1 MNYITSKE
9 AAVKWN
15 VSERMVRKYCTQN
28 RIKDAVLENGIW
40 YIPEGT
46 VKPKRE
52 DKKVAVTPLTP
63 FANKIQYQRK
73 KNNHFGIYEY
83 IQVNL
88 AYSSSRMAS
97 NRLTRAQ
104 VLEMYR
110 THRISP
116 SFEATKID
124 DIIEVINHF
133 IVVQYM
139 VDTINAPLTQ
149 VLIKKYHQL
158 LTYGTYADRKHKLG
172 CGEFRTVENKIG
184 IDHTKIPQSLNE
196 LIKDYESRPADLKRI
211 LDFHVKFEGI
221 RPFDD
226 YNGRVG
232 RIIMMKEC
240 LRYGVD
246 PFIIDDKHRGIY
258 NRGIAQWK
266 NDSEIL
272 ITVATEAQ
280 ERLQGYMEVCK
291 LMEYNRPTSGRESM

>member
-1 MNYITSKE
+1 MRLKIKDRLCHGMHEIVPVKMKKCCNKQIKERSDYMNYISSKE

-15 VSERMVRKYCTQN
+15 ISERMVRKYCTQN

-46 VKPKRE
+46 GKPKRE
-52 DKKVAVTPLTP
+52 DKKVVVTPLTP

-88 AYSSSRMAS
+88 AYSSNRMAS

-110 THRISP
+110 THKISQ
-116 SFEATKID
+116 SFEATKVD

-133 IVVQYM
+133 ICVQYM

-172 CGEFRTVENKIG
+172 
-184 IDHTKIPQSLNE
+184 
-196 LIKDYESRPADLKRI
+196 
-211 LDFHVKFEGI
+211 
-221 RPFDD
+221 
-226 YNGRVG
+226 
-232 RIIMMKEC
+232 
-240 LRYGVD
+240 
-246 PFIIDDKHRGIY
+246 
-258 NRGIAQWK
+258 
-266 NDSEIL
+266 
-272 ITVATEAQ
+272 
-280 ERLQGYMEVCK
+280 
-291 LMEYNRPTSGRESM
+291 